1 MVRAPPTKWV
11 SSSEVRALHSHCKG
25 HRFESCLTHNL
36 VGGGRWFK
44 PNYAHYHMIIS
55 LKTNQNPYNL
65 MRSCGY
71 YYQGADSKTGQL
83 SFIRSITGSDYPRFH
98 AYVKKEN
105 REVIINL
112 HLDQKKPI
120 YKGAPAHAGEYSGPV
135 VEKEVER
142 IKQILSL
149 TN

>member
-1 MVRAPPTKWV
+1 
-11 SSSEVRALHSHCKG
+11 
-25 HRFESCLTHNL
+25 
-36 VGGGRWFK
+36 
-44 PNYAHYHMIIS
+44 MIIS

-149 TN
+149 TNWNNYLSENPWRDYKFSNLKENRKLKKSLIKMIEAFLFSVLMIL